1 MPALPPGPH
10 GASAVRLLAL
20 AFLRNRLVP
29 LQELASRYGDVA
41 FFTVRGHPFAL
52 LNHPDYVRDVLV
64 TRHRLFHKG
73 VGLERARVLL
83 GNGLLTSEDAHH
95 QRQRRLLQPAFH
107 RDRVAGYAATMV
119 EFADRYVSQWRAGE
133 TRNLSE
139 EMAKLTLAIA
149 GKTLF
154 DTDVEDRA
162 DAIGSAVTQALSAFD
177 IALMPYGE
185 RIVNWPIPQARR
197 FRRAKARL
205 DEIVYQMIA
214 DRRAA
219 ARAATRLPE
228 PGPAGAGDAEAV
240 EPPNSARP
248 GPPNAVQTK
257 LPATH
262 VSGHDVLSTLIAAR
276 DEDDGLGMTDEEV
289 RDEVMTLL
297 LAGHETTANALTWT
311 WYLLSQHPA
320 ARASLNAEVRDVC
333 GGRVPGLADLPRL
346 TYTRAVLSESMRLFP
361 PAYLVGRRALEEY
374 RVPGTDY
381 VLPARTVIFLS
392 QYLLHKDARFWE
404 AAAEFK
410 PERWLTNDPSRH
422 RFAYFPFG
430 AGPRICIGEQF
441 AWMEGVLV
449 LATVANRWQF
459 DLVPSQRIDVQPTI
473 TLRAKYGMRM
483 SVSRR

>member
-248 GPPNAVQTK
+248 GPPNAVHTK
-257 LPATH
+257 
-262 VSGHDVLSTLIAAR
+262 
-276 DEDDGLGMTDEEV
+276 
-289 RDEVMTLL
+289 
-297 LAGHETTANALTWT
+297 
-311 WYLLSQHPA
+311 
-320 ARASLNAEVRDVC
+320 
-333 GGRVPGLADLPRL
+333 
-346 TYTRAVLSESMRLFP
+346 
-361 PAYLVGRRALEEY
+361 
-374 RVPGTDY
+374 
-381 VLPARTVIFLS
+381 
-392 QYLLHKDARFWE
+392 K
-404 AAAEFK
+404 
-410 PERWLTNDPSRH
+410 
-422 RFAYFPFG
+422 
-430 AGPRICIGEQF
+430 
-441 AWMEGVLV
+441 
-449 LATVANRWQF
+449 
-459 DLVPSQRIDVQPTI
+459 
-473 TLRAKYGMRM
+473 
-483 SVSRR
+483 